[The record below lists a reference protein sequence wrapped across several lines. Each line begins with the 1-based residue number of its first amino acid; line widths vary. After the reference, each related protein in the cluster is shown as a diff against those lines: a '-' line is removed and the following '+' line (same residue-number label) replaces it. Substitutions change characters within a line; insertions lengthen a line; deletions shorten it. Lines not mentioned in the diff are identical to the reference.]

1 VRLNHEA
8 LTDAIRR
15 LQDGGL
21 VVSLFVDPDTDQ
33 IKAAAKCGADYVE
46 LHTGSY
52 ADATDWQTEQ
62 GELRK
67 LEDAVRLARKLELG
81 VNAGHGLNY
90 LNIKKL
96 ASTGGIEEFNIG
108 HSIISR
114 AVLVGMDRAVR
125 DMVDLVKYA

>member
-1 VRLNHEA
+1 
-8 LTDAIRR
+8 

-46 LHTGSY
+46 LHTGNY

-67 LEDAVRLARKLELG
+67 IEDAVRLARKLELG

-96 ASTGGIEEFNIG
+96 ASIGGIEEFNIG

-114 AVLVGMDRAVR
+114 AVLVGMERAVR